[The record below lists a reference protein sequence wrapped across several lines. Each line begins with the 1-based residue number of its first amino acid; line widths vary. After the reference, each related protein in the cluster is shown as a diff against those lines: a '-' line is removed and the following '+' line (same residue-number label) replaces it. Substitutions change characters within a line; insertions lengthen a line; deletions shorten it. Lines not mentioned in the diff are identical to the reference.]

1 MYVSNYFGL
10 GQLIDSYIQIFSLDD
25 LYFSFFCACLQ
36 DAAAAAN
43 SDASAR
49 YQMIDARLRRLCEK
63 KPSGKVNVPDSVHQQ
78 WMAGGAKRDELRKLF
93 EQYEC
98 DKDCIYQVTFFNWG
112 VGDNYTCF
120 CMHPWRQ
127 EMPSHMSNSY
137 NMHNSK
143 NRTCMCQ
150 IPQVS
155 PKVLW
160 SSSGGFREQSGQDD
174 RAPQGEFPGN
184 SVRVVHSG
192 TNEDWVEMGQD
203 ACLLRWLYRSTCN

>member
-1 MYVSNYFGL
+1 
-10 GQLIDSYIQIFSLDD
+10 
-25 LYFSFFCACLQ
+25 
-36 DAAAAAN
+36 
-43 SDASAR
+43 
-49 YQMIDARLRRLCEK
+49 MIDARLRRLCEK

-137 NMHNSK
+137 NMHIQKTEPACGKYPKYPPKFCDHLQEVFVSKVVKMIEHRKENSQEILCGWFTPEQMK
-143 NRTCMCQ
+143 TELKWDKTL
-150 IPQVS
+150 VF
-155 PKVLW
+155 
-160 SSSGGFREQSGQDD
+160 SGGYKLDSCKLCICD
-174 RAPQGEFPGN
+174 RGE
-184 SVRVVHSG
+184 V
-192 TNEDWVEMGQD
+192 
-203 ACLLRWLYRSTCN
+203 AIYRSIDIVKLCMRIHQLKKTCVN